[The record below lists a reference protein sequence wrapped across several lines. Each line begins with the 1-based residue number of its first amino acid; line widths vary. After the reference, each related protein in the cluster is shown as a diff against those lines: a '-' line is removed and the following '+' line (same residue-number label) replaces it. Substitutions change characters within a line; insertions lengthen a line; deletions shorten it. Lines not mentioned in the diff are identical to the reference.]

1 MYNPSQLANVIRSVA
16 KSNGISIGDMLKSCD
31 LGVNTMSN
39 LNHGKSI
46 AFDSLAKIADYLE
59 VSVDYLLG
67 REENPELKYDPTINQ
82 VAEAFSKLSFSDKTK
97 VMSLIAELSEKN
109 DK

>member
-1 MYNPSQLANVIRSVA
+1 MYDSHNLAIKIKSVA
-16 KSNGISIGDMLKSCD
+16 KEKNKIIKDMLVVCE
-31 LGVNTMSN
+31 LGSNTMSA
-39 LNHGKSI
+39 LYHGKSI
-46 AFDSLAKIADYLE
+46 AFDSLAKIADYLD

-97 VMSLIAELSEKN
+97 VMNLIAELSEKN

>member
-1 MYNPSQLANVIRSVA
+1 MYDSPQLANTIKTVA
-16 KSNGISIGDMLKSCD
+16 NNKGIAIGDMLRNCG
-31 LGVNTMSN
+31 LGINTISH

-97 VMSLIAELSEKN
+97 VMGLIAELSEKN